1 MGMCY
6 EYKQDL
12 ENAKLCYQKS
22 LEIKPSYRES
32 KLRLSKLASEPR
44 AEVVGVTNP
53 APTPTSSS
61 SS

>member
-6 EYKQDL
+6 EYKQDF
-12 ENAKLCYQKS
+12 ENAKICYQKS

-44 AEVVGVTNP
+44 TEVVAST
-53 APTPTSSS
+53 TSS
-61 SS
+61 